1 MLVHVIPLH
10 CPHVSEQ
17 WRYIFPTAAG
27 VPFMFAYAVA
37 SDYFQLWFGGSYM
50 YLIHSMW
57 LQCLGNLIPTWL
69 HPRCFLTRPA
79 IGDVHAS
86 CGIGQH
92 LKFVAGIQKEYSSS
106 QQQPFGWIVLPAQ
119 VLDIGRLPLPL
130 LQVSFEQSCMRT
142 WQYHNQHLLM
152 NVRCWHHPPV
162 PSWIREV
169 WWSSS

>member
-1 MLVHVIPLH
+1 MKIFFPYSCRCSFHICLCSCIGLFSTVIWGQL
-10 CPHVSEQ
+10 HVSD
-17 WRYIFPTAAG
+17 
-27 VPFMFAYAVA
+27 PFYVA
-37 SDYFQLWFGGSYM
+37 SIHAPVLLFGYPV
-50 YLIHSMW
+50 
-57 LQCLGNLIPTWL
+57 PTWF

-152 NVRCWHHPPV
+152 NVRCWHPSPI
-162 PSWIREV
+162 PSWTREV
-169 WWSSS
+169 WWSSACHFG